1 MIYYKKLNEGGTVA
15 EVGTATERVTDGIE
29 ITKEEYDRL
38 HGEIVERAVPTFTAT
53 THNASSLPHISIPAP
68 AVPILPVE
76 EIDE

>member
-38 HGEIVERAVPTFTAT
+38 HGEIVERAV
-53 THNASSLPHISIPAP
+53 H
-68 AVPILPVE
+68 ILPVE